1 MVNFCMFAG
10 SEGDLSA
17 GKRLYVTVFGGC
29 ELRRPTLARQ
39 IIEWRRSGGT
49 GAAFKPRTAYFL
61 TLFGG
66 VSITAPTLAEEF
78 LDLQDAIRANL
89 ITLEDWD
96 RAIGQLSSGDLVRTA
111 SITIFGAFEGAS
123 VPDENVEL
131 DKLAAMQHLSRI
143 PPEAVQSL
151 MLGVGQRGAQRHA
164 VIREA
169 AGTSLA

>member
-1 MVNFCMFAG
+1 MVNFCIFAG
-10 SEGDLSA
+10 SEGELSA

-39 IIEWRRSGGT
+39 IVEWRRSGGG
-49 GAAFKPRTAYFL
+49 GALKPRTAFFL

-66 VSITAPTLAEEF
+66 VSISAPTLAEEF
-78 LDLQDAIRANL
+78 LDLQDAVRSNL

-111 SITIFGAFEGAS
+111 SITVFGAFEGAS
-123 VPDENVEL
+123 LPDENSEL

-151 MLGVGQRGAQRHA
+151 MLGVGQRGPQRHA

-169 AGTSLA
+169 AGAALA